1 MILSQR
7 MTIIPRLGGFD
18 LLKSYL
24 ATFAVIFADS
34 GPHDIIKLIYE
45 GELVVDSILDGN
57 RYDKAT
63 CVHILMQLSSN
74 IYR

>member
-1 MILSQR
+1 
-7 MTIIPRLGGFD
+7 MTIIPRLGGFH
-18 LLKSYL
+18 LLKFYL

-34 GPHDIIKLIYE
+34 GLHDIIKLIYE

-57 RYDKAT
+57 SYDKAI
-63 CVHILMQLSSN
+63 CVHFLMQLSSN